1 MDTSGKKPS
10 AFSIRVIIVAGVF
23 SCALGLAVIAG
34 WIAGDVTLVRALPRL
49 PAMQFNTALSFAL
62 CGGALL
68 AVASNRR
75 VYAFA
80 GGCAVIAIS
89 LAVLFEYLFGADLG
103 VDQLF
108 IKDTLS
114 HAVHP
119 GRMAPNTAFNFMLT
133 GTALLLMKTGVQP
146 DRRIFVMGSMG
157 SVIVTVGLI
166 SMLGY
171 LTGVPVNYGWVRLA
185 GIGMAVHTA
194 GAFAVLGSGIV
205 AFAWL
210 EGRDRVK
217 GSFAWTPVAIGLA
230 AVVVT
235 VTLYQALSE
244 RERAAIGHTVRLKAE
259 ANRDEIQ
266 DHMNLLVMALERM
279 AGRWD
284 KSGRPTRALWENDA
298 ALYVR
303 HYAGFEAIE
312 WVDASLRERWAVTSG
327 GNVRS
332 GPGVVKQI
340 EKDLRKDGAP
350 GKALVSYAVELGPGV
365 QGLAVSVPIFRGKAS
380 DGFIVGVLRTGDTL
394 KPILR
399 DLFDEGFSVDVS
411 SGGKEIYRNAQS
423 GPGAEFAHE
432 TGFALYGVPWTVR
445 IWPNQ
450 ECLDGAWSP
459 LPGVVLGMGLV
470 TSFLLMGVVYFH
482 QTARRGEAE
491 VKAANLVLKHEV
503 SERTNA
509 EKRVARLNRLY
520 SVLSGV
526 NEAIVRERDM
536 ERLYREVC
544 RIAVEKGG
552 FRMAWVGVADP
563 EGRTIRPAA
572 HWGNEP
578 GFLDSIDASTTG
590 RGPLGRVISDG
601 MNYICNDT
609 GRGPDAGPWEK
620 AAMERGY
627 RSTAAFPLRLNS
639 MNAGALCLYSGEPDS
654 FDDEQI
660 LLLDSLAA
668 DISFALESAERER
681 RRKAAEEDLARYS
694 EHLEEMVEERT
705 VELEELNEKL
715 TLEVRVRKEAE
726 DAMAKVNRVIGK
738 KNRELEG
745 VNKELESFTY
755 SASHDLQEPLR
766 IVAGYVQLLA
776 RRYKGR
782 LEPEADEFINY
793 AVDATVR
800 MQALIND
807 ILSYSRV
814 GARHLKFKPVDCERV
829 LGRALSDLKAAAQ
842 EAGAIVTHDPLPAV
856 MADETQMER
865 LFDNLLGNAIKY
877 CAGKAPEVHVSAIE
891 GPDGWLFRFRD
902 NGIGIDPRH
911 HERIWIMFQRLH
923 GKNEY
928 SGTGIG
934 LAICKKVVENH
945 GGRIW
950 VESAPGQGSTF
961 CFTIPHRRG

>member
-23 SCALGLAVIAG
+23 SCALAVI
-34 WIAGDVTLVRALPRL
+34 
-49 PAMQFNTALSFAL
+49 
-62 CGGALL
+62 
-68 AVASNRR
+68 
-75 VYAFA
+75 
-80 GGCAVIAIS
+80 
-89 LAVLFEYLFGADLG
+89 
-103 VDQLF
+103 
-108 IKDTLS
+108 
-114 HAVHP
+114 
-119 GRMAPNTAFNFMLT
+119 
-133 GTALLLMKTGVQP
+133 
-146 DRRIFVMGSMG
+146 
-157 SVIVTVGLI
+157 
-166 SMLGY
+166 
-171 LTGVPVNYGWVRLA
+171 
-185 GIGMAVHTA
+185 GMTVHTA
-194 GAFAVLGSGIV
+194 VAFAALGSGV
-205 AFAWL
+205 ATFAWI
-210 EGRDRVK
+210 GGPDRKKV
-217 GSFAWTPVAIGLA
+217 SPAWLPVAIGLA
-230 AVVVT
+230 AVVIT
-235 VTLYQALSE
+235 MTLYQALSA
-244 RERAAIGHTVRLKAE
+244 REKAAIEHTVESKVE

-266 DHMNLLVMALERM
+266 DHMNLLVLALERM
-279 AGRWD
+279 AGRWN
-284 KSGRPTRALWENDA
+284 KNGRPDRSLWEYDA
-298 ALYVR
+298 TLYVR

-312 WVDASLRERWAVTSG
+312 WVDASLRERWVVTSG
-327 GNVRS
+327 GNVRPE
-332 GPGVVKQI
+332 PGVVKQI
-340 EKDLRKDGAP
+340 EGGLRKDVAP
-350 GKALVSYAVELGPGV
+350 GKARVSYAVEPRPGV
-365 QGLAVSVPIFRGKAS
+365 KGLAVSVPLFRGKTF
-380 DGFIVGVLRTGDTL
+380 DGFIVGVLRSGDTL
-394 KPILR
+394 KPLLR
-399 DLFDEGFSVDVS
+399 DLFDEGFSVEVS
-411 SGGKEIYRNAQS
+411 SGGNELYREAQT
-423 GPGAEFAHE
+423 GTGTEFAHA
-432 TGFALYGVPWTVR
+432 TGFALYNTPWTVR
-445 IWPNQ
+445 IWPNR
-450 ECLDGAWSP
+450 EYLDEAWSP

-482 QTARRGEAE
+482 QTARRREGD

-503 SERTNA
+503 LERTHA
-509 EKRVARLNRLY
+509 EKRVARLNGLY

-536 ERLYREVC
+536 EKLYREVC
-544 RIAVEKGG
+544 RIAVEDGG

-572 HWGNEP
+572 HWENEP

-627 RSTAAFPLRLNS
+627 RSTAAFPLRVNS

-668 DISFALESAERER
+668 DISFALESAEREK
-681 RRKAAEEDLARYS
+681 RRKAAEEELARYS

-705 VELEELNEKL
+705 AELEELNEKL

-726 DAMAKVNRVIGK
+726 DAMAKVNTVLGK

-766 IVAGYVQLLA
+766 IVAGYVQLLG

-782 LEPEADEFINY
+782 LEPEADEFIDY

-814 GARHLKFKPVDCERV
+814 GARHLKFKHVDCERV
-829 LGRALSDLKAAAQ
+829 LGRALSDLKAAVQ
-842 EAGAIVTHDPLPAV
+842 EAGAIIIHDPLPTV

-865 LFDNLLGNAIKY
+865 LFDNLLGNAVKY
-877 CAGKAPEVHVSAIE
+877 CAGKAPEVRVSAIE
-891 GPDGWLFRFRD
+891 GPDGWLFKFRD

-911 HERIWIMFQRLH
+911 HDRIWIMFQRLH

-950 VESAPGQGSTF
+950 VESTLGQGSTF